1 MPYAERIQGCVGF
14 RARSRLGP
22 SADLWLAE
30 VLRAAVNV
38 NLRAR
43 ALRTAPQIWR
53 ERGKLAACNT
63 LGIRCTLRCSQIGT
77 IAIAPWAHL
86 AGGPPNTDPRRGA
99 HRKKA
104 APAPDARQPHHG
116 PPAHRSPPS
125 PPYKHAPDSASSP
138 PTSSRSGPT
147 CAAQFEASANGTRFL
162 YKEDQRSL
170 GPGPQPQF
178 NVSRILQDETPAP
191 TVKGKEDH
199 CPRCWWRKSPP
210 DPDHWWPAMTT
221 TQRNGIGPVRWEGQV
236 GGAERMS
243 CPVGWG
249 QVNKD
254 NIRLRVEK
262 KWERVCFYCWKAKL
276 SDARDMERLIAHTT
290 WDEQQYYRLFY
301 IWGCGGMFG
310 TPRFAAPGGCEKK
323 SIEFKL
329 EVDSKGRR
337 VPEGPD
343 GLHEVTIPLTKN
355 TRPPLGFECCTRKL
369 GCTLVAPR
377 LMLVAMRWR
386 SLLLWSGRWC

>member
-1 MPYAERIQGCVGF
+1 MAPRRTLLLVATTVQ
-14 RARSRLGP
+14 ARLGQ
-22 SADLWLAE
+22 
-30 VLRAAVNV
+30 LRNDE
-38 NLRAR
+38 R
-43 ALRTAPQIWR
+43 QIW
-53 ERGKLAACNT
+53 ND
-63 LGIRCTLRCSQIGT
+63 LR
-77 IAIAPWAHL
+77 
-86 AGGPPNTDPRRGA
+86 R
-99 HRKKA
+99 
-104 APAPDARQPHHG
+104 
-116 PPAHRSPPS
+116 
-125 PPYKHAPDSASSP
+125 
-138 PTSSRSGPT
+138 
-147 CAAQFEASANGTRFL
+147 QFEASANGTRFL
-162 YKEDQRSL
+162 YEDQRDHR
-170 GPGPQPQF
+170 PEF
-178 NVSRILQDETPAP
+178 NVSRTLQDVTPAP

-369 GCTLVAPR
+369 GWDACSSALDVGRGAVAFASF
-377 LMLVAMRWR
+377 VVGAVV
-386 SLLLWSGRWC
+386 LLAG

>member
-1 MPYAERIQGCVGF
+1 
-14 RARSRLGP
+14 
-22 SADLWLAE
+22 
-30 VLRAAVNV
+30 
-38 NLRAR
+38 
-43 ALRTAPQIWR
+43 
-53 ERGKLAACNT
+53 
-63 LGIRCTLRCSQIGT
+63 
-77 IAIAPWAHL
+77 
-86 AGGPPNTDPRRGA
+86 
-99 HRKKA
+99 
-104 APAPDARQPHHG
+104 
-116 PPAHRSPPS
+116 
-125 PPYKHAPDSASSP
+125 
-138 PTSSRSGPT
+138 
-147 CAAQFEASANGTRFL
+147 
-162 YKEDQRSL
+162 
-170 GPGPQPQF
+170 
-178 NVSRILQDETPAP
+178 
-191 TVKGKEDH
+191 
-199 CPRCWWRKSPP
+199 
-210 DPDHWWPAMTT
+210 MTT

-369 GCTLVAPR
+369 GWDACSGALAIGGNAVAFASF
-377 LMLVAMRWR
+377 MVGAVV
-386 SLLLWSGRWC
+386 LLAG

>member
-1 MPYAERIQGCVGF
+1 MGRTILLAVAAVQT
-14 RARSRLGP
+14 RARLGQLAADEQQIW
-22 SADLWLAE
+22 ADL
-30 VLRAAVNV
+30 R
-38 NLRAR
+38 
-43 ALRTAPQIWR
+43 
-53 ERGKLAACNT
+53 
-63 LGIRCTLRCSQIGT
+63 
-77 IAIAPWAHL
+77 
-86 AGGPPNTDPRRGA
+86 
-99 HRKKA
+99 
-104 APAPDARQPHHG
+104 
-116 PPAHRSPPS
+116 
-125 PPYKHAPDSASSP
+125 
-138 PTSSRSGPT
+138 
-147 CAAQFEASANGTRFL
+147 AQFEASANGTRFL
-162 YKEDQRSL
+162 YEEDQRAWARDHR
-170 GPGPQPQF
+170 PQF

-323 SIEFKL
+323 SIEFGKTFKISTYL
-329 EVDSKGRR
+329 YAVVAGPYSFVEHKK
-337 VPEGPD
+337 EG
-343 GLHEVTIPLTKN
+343 
-355 TRPPLGFECCTRKL
+355 
-369 GCTLVAPR
+369 
-377 LMLVAMRWR
+377 
-386 SLLLWSGRWC
+386 LLLKRRRHSIRTTSGVAKGAGMPRSKVTRSP

>member
-1 MPYAERIQGCVGF
+1 
-14 RARSRLGP
+14 
-22 SADLWLAE
+22 
-30 VLRAAVNV
+30 
-38 NLRAR
+38 
-43 ALRTAPQIWR
+43 
-53 ERGKLAACNT
+53 
-63 LGIRCTLRCSQIGT
+63 
-77 IAIAPWAHL
+77 
-86 AGGPPNTDPRRGA
+86 
-99 HRKKA
+99 
-104 APAPDARQPHHG
+104 
-116 PPAHRSPPS
+116 
-125 PPYKHAPDSASSP
+125 
-138 PTSSRSGPT
+138 
-147 CAAQFEASANGTRFL
+147 
-162 YKEDQRSL
+162 
-170 GPGPQPQF
+170 
-178 NVSRILQDETPAP
+178 

-210 DPDHWWPAMTT
+210 DPEHWWPAMTT
-221 TQRNGIGPVRWEGQV
+221 TQRNGIGPVRWEATPAQRV
-236 GGAERMS
+236 A

-310 TPRFAAPGGCEKK
+310 TPRFAAPGGCDKK
-323 SIEFKL
+323 PIEFKL

-355 TRPPLGFECCTRKL
+355 TRPPLGFECCTRAGGWDACSSAL
-369 GCTLVAPR
+369 DVGRGAAAFASFVVGVMVLVA
-377 LMLVAMRWR
+377 
-386 SLLLWSGRWC
+386 G

>member
-1 MPYAERIQGCVGF
+1 MGRTALLLVATTAVQ
-14 RARSRLGP
+14 ARLGQLAADEQQIW
-22 SADLWLAE
+22 ADL
-30 VLRAAVNV
+30 
-38 NLRAR
+38 
-43 ALRTAPQIWR
+43 
-53 ERGKLAACNT
+53 
-63 LGIRCTLRCSQIGT
+63 
-77 IAIAPWAHL
+77 
-86 AGGPPNTDPRRGA
+86 RR
-99 HRKKA
+99 
-104 APAPDARQPHHG
+104 
-116 PPAHRSPPS
+116 
-125 PPYKHAPDSASSP
+125 
-138 PTSSRSGPT
+138 
-147 CAAQFEASANGTRFL
+147 QFEASANGTRFL
-162 YKEDQRSL
+162 DPEDERAWARDHR
-170 GPGPQPQF
+170 PQF

-301 IWGCGGMFG
+301 IWGCGGIPRCFRVSSLCVLCCVRVSCGRMVANLSRG
-310 TPRFAAPGGCEKK
+310 TER
-323 SIEFKL
+323 
-329 EVDSKGRR
+329 EVAKRN
-337 VPEGPD
+337 V
-343 GLHEVTIPLTKN
+343 
-355 TRPPLGFECCTRKL
+355 
-369 GCTLVAPR
+369 
-377 LMLVAMRWR
+377 
-386 SLLLWSGRWC
+386 

>member
-1 MPYAERIQGCVGF
+1 MAPRRTTLLLVAAGQTH
-14 RARSRLGP
+14 ARLGQLAADEQQIW
-22 SADLWLAE
+22 ADL
-30 VLRAAVNV
+30 R
-38 NLRAR
+38 
-43 ALRTAPQIWR
+43 
-53 ERGKLAACNT
+53 
-63 LGIRCTLRCSQIGT
+63 
-77 IAIAPWAHL
+77 
-86 AGGPPNTDPRRGA
+86 
-99 HRKKA
+99 
-104 APAPDARQPHHG
+104 
-116 PPAHRSPPS
+116 
-125 PPYKHAPDSASSP
+125 
-138 PTSSRSGPT
+138 
-147 CAAQFEASANGTRFL
+147 AQFEASANGTRFL
-162 YKEDQRSL
+162 YEEDQRAWARDHR
-170 GPGPQPQF
+170 PQF

-369 GCTLVAPR
+369 GWDACSGALAIGGNAVAFASF
-377 LMLVAMRWR
+377 MVGAVV
-386 SLLLWSGRWC
+386 LLAG

>member
-1 MPYAERIQGCVGF
+1 MGRTALLVAAAATVQ
-14 RARSRLGP
+14 ARLGQLHHDEQQIW
-22 SADLWLAE
+22 ADL
-30 VLRAAVNV
+30 R
-38 NLRAR
+38 
-43 ALRTAPQIWR
+43 
-53 ERGKLAACNT
+53 
-63 LGIRCTLRCSQIGT
+63 
-77 IAIAPWAHL
+77 
-86 AGGPPNTDPRRGA
+86 
-99 HRKKA
+99 
-104 APAPDARQPHHG
+104 
-116 PPAHRSPPS
+116 
-125 PPYKHAPDSASSP
+125 
-138 PTSSRSGPT
+138 
-147 CAAQFEASANGTRFL
+147 AQFEASANGTRFL
-162 YKEDQRSL
+162 YEEDERAWARDHR
-170 GPGPQPQF
+170 PQF

-369 GCTLVAPR
+369 GWDACSGALATGGNAVAFASF
-377 LMLVAMRWR
+377 VVGAVV
-386 SLLLWSGRWC
+386 LLAG

>member
-1 MPYAERIQGCVGF
+1 MAPRRTALLLVQATVQ
-14 RARSRLGP
+14 ARLGQLRNDERQIW
-22 SADLWLAE
+22 ADL
-30 VLRAAVNV
+30 R
-38 NLRAR
+38 
-43 ALRTAPQIWR
+43 
-53 ERGKLAACNT
+53 
-63 LGIRCTLRCSQIGT
+63 
-77 IAIAPWAHL
+77 
-86 AGGPPNTDPRRGA
+86 
-99 HRKKA
+99 
-104 APAPDARQPHHG
+104 
-116 PPAHRSPPS
+116 
-125 PPYKHAPDSASSP
+125 
-138 PTSSRSGPT
+138 
-147 CAAQFEASANGTRFL
+147 AQFEASANGTRFL
-162 YKEDQRSL
+162 YQEDEEAWARDHR
-170 GPGPQPQF
+170 PTF
-178 NVSRILQDETPAP
+178 NVSRTLQEETPAP

-369 GCTLVAPR
+369 GWDACSSALDVGRGAVAFASF
-377 LMLVAMRWR
+377 VVGAVV
-386 SLLLWSGRWC
+386 LLAG